1 MIIHSSEY
9 FNAIKDYNITIS
21 QGYFFNKEDIF
32 SKFVD
37 DLYNLRLKYPKGDPM
52 NYTCKL
58 IMNYLY
64 GRFGMKPIT
73 SQQEFVDKEKFL
85 ELSQEHTINDFIDLD
100 ESGLFVSYE
109 DPKLIRRS
117 ANVNV
122 AVASAVTAYA
132 RIYMSKFKNQ
142 KYPLYYSDTDSI
154 YIDEKLPEELVGDK
168 IGQFKLENIFKD
180 IVFLGPKIYAGIT
193 SNEEYICKVK
203 GYKNPNLI
211 PYKEFKNLLKH
222 NKSLELHHDKWF
234 RSLSKSE
241 ILIKDQVYNLVS
253 TENKRE
259 FIKEDNGLI
268 IDTSAFKF
276 D

>member
-58 IMNYLY
+58 IMNSLY

-109 DPKLIRRS
+109 DPKLKGRR

-132 RIYMSKFKNQ
+132 RVYMSKFKNQ
-142 KYPLYYSDTDSI
+142 DYRVYYSDTDSL
-154 YIDEKLPEELVGDK
+154 YVDERLSEDLIGDK
-168 IGQFKLENIFKD
+168 IGQFKLEAIFKD

-193 SNEEYICKVK
+193 SNGEYICKVK

-211 PYKEFKNLLKH
+211 PYADFKKLLKS
-222 NKSLELHHDKWF
+222 NSQLELHHDKWF
-234 RSLSKSE
+234 RSLSESR
-241 ILIKDQVYNLVS
+241 IVIKDQLYNLTS

-259 FIKEDNGLI
+259 FIRDDNGII
-268 IDTSAFKF
+268 IDTIAFNF
-276 D
+276 N